1 MTSVSLERMIPLQVT
16 CDVCQKKYELVMQLE
31 KIGDIEKN
39 YFKCPHCQTEYI
51 TACIDSSVRKKQLK
65 VKKLNQ
71 QLRLL
76 KGGQEIIKKVN
87 QINDLEAE
95 IKAEMAE
102 LKEKLNH

>member
-1 MTSVSLERMIPLQVT
+1 MRMDRV
-16 CDVCQKKYELVMQLE
+16 
-31 KIGDIEKN
+31 GAIEKN

-51 TACIDSSVRKKQLK
+51 TACIDPNVRKKQLK
-65 VKKLNQ
+65 VKKLYQ

-76 KGGQEIIKKVN
+76 KDEQKIIKKVN

-95 IKAEMAE
+95 IKANMTE

>member
-1 MTSVSLERMIPLQVT
+1 MQVT
-16 CDVCQKKYELVMQLE
+16 CDNCHKEYDVVMRMDRV
-31 KIGDIEKN
+31 GDIEKN

-51 TACIDSSVRKKQLK
+51 TACIDPSVRKKQLK

-76 KGGQEIIKKVN
+76 NDEQKIIKKVN
-87 QINDLEAE
+87 QINDLESE
-95 IKAEMAE
+95 IKADMAE